1 MFIIRLPKQKVT
13 KLIIPLAIG
22 VMFLFLP
29 VTCVYAQQNAISPY
43 FSVQVP
49 NGWFYR
55 ENFLN
60 NSIILTPNEF
70 NGFLIAANDSASL
83 LDVIEHGLVVELSP
97 DPDFHIKNAS
107 LEKYVK
113 HFSSFAQNYDLK
125 YENATI
131 GGERAIKIF
140 INGTDAG
147 KTSTMKNITSSINS
161 ISYLVIHCDQPYYL
175 YYIANANGY
184 NKYLPYF
191 EQIVKTF
198 RFAN

>member
-1 MFIIRLPKQKVT
+1 MVT
-13 KLIIPLAIG
+13 KLIIPLVIG

-29 VTCVYAQQNAISPY
+29 VAWVHGQQNVVSPY

-49 NGWFYR
+49 NGWIYR

-60 NSIILTPNEF
+60 NSIILIPNEF
-70 NGFLIAANDSASL
+70 ANLLIADNASASL
-83 LDVIEHGLVVELSP
+83 LNVIEHGIVAELGP

-113 HFSSFAQNYDLK
+113 HFSSFAQNYDLN

-131 GGERAIKIF
+131 GGERAIKVF

-147 KTSTMKNITSSINS
+147 KTSPMKNVTSGINS
-161 ISYLVIHCDQPYYL
+161 ISYLVMHQDQPYYL
-175 YYIANANGY
+175 YYIANATDY

-191 EQIVKTF
+191 EQIVKSF